1 MKNIALFIKDFQ
13 KGTELSNHLVEM
25 DIEITFSES
34 IYDLPDHCEIAIID
48 LDEEKF
54 SNQKFV
60 AEVKNQSGITLIG
73 YLDKVTKGLLDDYN
87 GMHRE
92 INLSDLKSSIEAVE
106 IVYSEL
112 NDCRDFDWDLVPVLK
127 S

>member
-13 KGTELSNHLVEM
+13 KGTELSNHLVDM

-34 IYDLPDHCEIAIID
+34 IYDLPDHCEIGIID

-54 SNQKFV
+54 SNQEFV

-73 YLDKVTKGLLDDYN
+73 YMDKVTKRFLDDYKSIGCDMILTKASIAKN
-87 GMHRE
+87 
-92 INLSDLKSSIEAVE
+92 INKILIEM
-106 IVYSEL
+106 S
-112 NDCRDFDWDLVPVLK
+112 K
-127 S
+127 

>member
-34 IYDLPDHCEIAIID
+34 VYDLPDHCEIGIID

-54 SNQKFV
+54 SNQEFI
-60 AEVKNQSGITLIG
+60 AEVKNQSSITLIG
-73 YLDKVTKGLLDDYN
+73 YMHKITKGLLDDY
-87 GMHRE
+87 
-92 INLSDLKSSIEAVE
+92 KSIGCDIILPKASITKNIKKILIEM
-106 IVYSEL
+106 S
-112 NDCRDFDWDLVPVLK
+112 K
-127 S
+127 

>member
-34 IYDLPDHCEIAIID
+34 VYDLPDHCEIGIID

-54 SNQKFV
+54 SNQEFV
-60 AEVKNQSGITLIG
+60 AEVKKQSGITLIG
-73 YLDKVTKGLLDDYN
+73 YMDKVTKRLLDDYKSI
-87 GMHRE
+87 GCDM
-92 INLSDLKSSIEAVE
+92 ILSKASIVKNIKKILIEM
-106 IVYSEL
+106 S
-112 NDCRDFDWDLVPVLK
+112 K
-127 S
+127 

>member
-34 IYDLPDHCEIAIID
+34 IYDLPDHCEIGIID

-54 SNQKFV
+54 SNQEFV

-73 YLDKVTKGLLDDYN
+73 YMDKVTKRFLDDY
-87 GMHRE
+87 
-92 INLSDLKSSIEAVE
+92 KSIGCDMILPKASIAKNIKKILIEM
-106 IVYSEL
+106 S
-112 NDCRDFDWDLVPVLK
+112 K
-127 S
+127 

>member
-13 KGTELSNHLVEM
+13 KGAELSNRLVDM

-73 YLDKVTKGLLDDYN
+73 YLDKVTKGLLDDYKSI
-87 GMHRE
+87 GCDM
-92 INLSDLKSSIEAVE
+92 ILPKSSITKNIKKILIEM
-106 IVYSEL
+106 S
-112 NDCRDFDWDLVPVLK
+112 K
-127 S
+127 